1 MEQRNKEKKK
11 RLKRRKKKES
21 KHLRKKDRIYV
32 GGKQWKAEQKK
43 ENVRR
48 KEIRG
53 ERMKKRF
60 IEEREMNATRPCD
73 RLYISQEVDTWLLT
87 LHTIHT

>member
-48 KEIRG
+48 KEIR
-53 ERMKKRF
+53 
-60 IEEREMNATRPCD
+60 EERK
-73 RLYISQEVDTWLLT
+73 
-87 LHTIHT
+87 

>member
-48 KEIRG
+48 KEIR
-53 ERMKKRF
+53 
-60 IEEREMNATRPCD
+60 EERTKK
-73 RLYISQEVDTWLLT
+73 
-87 LHTIHT
+87 TIYKMYRKNKNKEI